1 MLQSNTNLI
10 YYSEACCAGPKL
22 DSRPAYWSTRAV
34 AASQVSQVSTGSLFL
49 CAWCWELAPIL
60 GQHSH
65 KAHMH
70 TVRWE
75 VTCWNFLTTLS
86 ILPSKQLVLWASS
99 SAKRVAWDISEWSG
113 SQKQWYSCSAMDRK
127 IYKHLHVCCCL
138 ASEKHRFG
146 SKMVHVPKACS
157 LIASNCF
164 MEHAPQTP
172 LVAVCLRMHY

>member
-10 YYSEACCAGPKL
+10 YYSEAWCAGPKL

-34 AASQVSQVSTGSLFL
+34 AASQVSRVSTGLLFL
-49 CAWCWELAPIL
+49 RAWCWELAPIL
-60 GQHSH
+60 DQHSH

-113 SQKQWYSCSAMDRK
+113 SQTSGIAAVQCTVKYINIYAVVWPLKSIVLVQKWYMYQKQSHSLKLFY
-127 IYKHLHVCCCL
+127 
-138 ASEKHRFG
+138 G
-146 SKMVHVPKACS
+146 AC
-157 LIASNCF
+157 
-164 MEHAPQTP
+164 PP
-172 LVAVCLRMHY
+172 DPP